1 MDSKKGVA
9 LLLGMPHDEEDS
21 GEGPSDDDKQ
31 KAAEDTFR
39 ELGEAFKGGDLAGGV
54 EAFKRLCQLT
64 EEDEGDEDTATDG
77 DQGTGQG
84 TNLRGH

>member
-9 LLLGMPHDEEDS
+9 LLLGMPHDSEEDS

-54 EAFKRLCQLT
+54 DAFKRLCQLT
-64 EEDEGDEDTATDG
+64 EGGDEEPEEGEEPEAG
-77 DQGTGQG
+77 
-84 TNLRGH
+84 